1 MGFDYIIR
9 RAAMTLSRQ
18 AHDLVDNL
26 TNGLASKTRNW
37 WALLIAGATWIVI
50 GLAIPRFA
58 YAAVTTLALL
68 VGVFCLVAAANE
80 VMVGALT
87 SSRGGRIARGLLA
100 VLFVVAG
107 VVAFLGVK
115 ATIVGLGAV
124 MSVLFICWGVIGVL
138 AALAA
143 SREHGWSVLLIASLT
158 ELAIG
163 FSFASSLKAPI
174 MARLTRTTA
183 GTVVHGIGEIAL
195 AFLVR
200 GIGRSV
206 AARQ

>member
-1 MGFDYIIR
+1 
-9 RAAMTLSRQ
+9 MTLSKQ
-18 AHDLVDNL
+18 AHDLVDHLSNS
-26 TNGLASKTRNW
+26 LASKTRYW
-37 WALLIAGATWIVI
+37 WALLIVGVIWIVI
-50 GLAIPRFA
+50 GLAIPHFA
-58 YAAVTTLALL
+58 YAAVATLAKL

-80 VMVGALT
+80 VMVGAMM

-100 VLFVVAG
+100 VLFVVVG

-124 MSVLFICWGVIGVL
+124 MSVLFICWGAIGVL

-143 SREHGWSVLLIASLT
+143 SREHGWWVLLIASLT

-163 FSFASSLKAPI
+163 LSVAGSLKAPI
-174 MARLTRTTA
+174 MALLTRITA
-183 GTVVHGIGEIAL
+183 GTLVHGIGEIAL

-200 GIGRSV
+200 RIGRHV
-206 AARQ
+206 AAPR

>member
-1 MGFDYIIR
+1 MGKTG
-9 RAAMTLSRQ
+9 RAAMTLSKQ
-18 AHDLVDNL
+18 AHDLVDHLSNS
-26 TNGLASKTRNW
+26 LASKTRYW
-37 WALLIAGATWIVI
+37 WALLIVGVIWIVI
-50 GLAIPRFA
+50 GLAIPHFA
-58 YAAVTTLALL
+58 YAAVATLAKL

-80 VMVGALT
+80 VMVGAMM

-100 VLFVVAG
+100 VLFVVVG

-124 MSVLFICWGVIGVL
+124 MSVLFICWGAIGVL

-143 SREHGWSVLLIASLT
+143 SREHGWWVLLIASLT

-163 FSFASSLKAPI
+163 LSVAGSLKAPI
-174 MARLTRTTA
+174 VALLTRTTA
-183 GTVVHGIGEIAL
+183 GTLVHGIGEIAL

-200 GIGRSV
+200 RIGRHV
-206 AARQ
+206 AAPR

>member
-1 MGFDYIIR
+1 
-9 RAAMTLSRQ
+9 MTLSKQ
-18 AHDLVDNL
+18 AHDLVDHL
-26 TNGLASKTRNW
+26 TNSLASKTRFW
-37 WALLIAGATWIVI
+37 WALLIVGVIWIVI
-50 GLAIPRFA
+50 GLAIPHFA
-58 YAAVTTLALL
+58 YAAAATLAKL

-80 VMVGALT
+80 VMVGAMM
-87 SSRGGRIARGLLA
+87 SSRGGRVARGLLA

-124 MSVLFICWGVIGVL
+124 MSVLFICWGAIGVL

-143 SREHGWSVLLIASLT
+143 SREHGWWVLLIASLT

-163 FSFASSLKAPI
+163 LSVAGSLKEPI
-174 MARLTRTTA
+174 VALLTRTTA
-183 GTVVHGIGEIAL
+183 GTLVHGIGEIAL

-200 GIGRSV
+200 RIGRHV
-206 AARQ
+206 AAPR

>member
-1 MGFDYIIR
+1 MGKTR
-9 RAAMTLSRQ
+9 QAAMTPSRR
-18 AHDLVDNL
+18 AHDLVDHL
-26 TNGLASKTRNW
+26 TNGLASKTRYW
-37 WALLIAGATWIVI
+37 WLLLIAGVTWIVI

-58 YAAVTTLALL
+58 YATVATLAILA
-68 VGVFCLVAAANE
+68 GVFCLVAATNE
-80 VMVGALT
+80 VMVGAMM

-124 MSVLFICWGVIGVL
+124 MSVLFICWGTIGAL

-143 SREHGWSVLLIASLT
+143 SREQGWWVLLITSLT

-163 FSFASSLKAPI
+163 LWVAGSLKAPI
-174 MARLTRTTA
+174 MTLLTWITA
-183 GTVVHGIGEIAL
+183 GTLVHGIGEVAL

-200 GIGRSV
+200 RIGRHV

>member
-1 MGFDYIIR
+1 
-9 RAAMTLSRQ
+9 
-18 AHDLVDNL
+18 
-26 TNGLASKTRNW
+26 
-37 WALLIAGATWIVI
+37 
-50 GLAIPRFA
+50 
-58 YAAVTTLALL
+58 
-68 VGVFCLVAAANE
+68 
-80 VMVGALT
+80 VGAMM

-124 MSVLFICWGVIGVL
+124 MSVLFICWGAIGVL

-143 SREHGWSVLLIASLT
+143 RREHGWWVLLIASLT

-163 FSFASSLKAPI
+163 LSVAGSSKATIIPL
-174 MARLTRTTA
+174 LTWTTA
-183 GTVVHGIGEIAL
+183 GTLVHGIGEIAA

-200 GIGRSV
+200 RIGRHV
-206 AARQ
+206 AARR

>member
-1 MGFDYIIR
+1 
-9 RAAMTLSRQ
+9 MTLSKQ
-18 AHDLVDNL
+18 AHDLVDHL
-26 TNGLASKTRNW
+26 TNSLASKTRFW
-37 WALLIAGATWIVI
+37 WALLIVGVIWIVI
-50 GLAIPRFA
+50 GLAIPHFA
-58 YAAVTTLALL
+58 YAAVATLAKL

-80 VMVGALT
+80 VMVGAMM

-124 MSVLFICWGVIGVL
+124 MSVLFICWGAIGVL

-143 SREHGWSVLLIASLT
+143 RREHGWWVLLIASLT

-163 FSFASSLKAPI
+163 LSVAGSLKEPI
-174 MARLTRTTA
+174 VALLTRTTA
-183 GTVVHGIGEIAL
+183 GTLVHGIGEIAL

-200 GIGRSV
+200 RIGRHV
-206 AARQ
+206 AAPR

>member
-1 MGFDYIIR
+1 
-9 RAAMTLSRQ
+9 MTLSRQ
-18 AHDLVDNL
+18 AHDLVDHLSNS
-26 TNGLASKTRNW
+26 LASKTRYW
-37 WALLIAGATWIVI
+37 WALLIVGVIWIVI
-50 GLAIPRFA
+50 GLAIPHFA
-58 YAAVTTLALL
+58 YAAVATLAIL

-80 VMVGALT
+80 VMVGAMM

-115 ATIVGLGAV
+115 ATIIGLGAV
-124 MSVLFICWGVIGVL
+124 MSVLFICWGAIGVL

-143 SREHGWSVLLIASLT
+143 SREHGWWVLLIASLT

-163 FSFASSLKAPI
+163 LSVASSVKAPI
-174 MARLTRTTA
+174 MALLTKTTA
-183 GTVVHGIGEIAL
+183 GTLVHGIGEIAL

-200 GIGRSV
+200 RIGRHI
-206 AARQ
+206 AAQR

>member
-1 MGFDYIIR
+1 
-9 RAAMTLSRQ
+9 MTLSKQ
-18 AHDLVDNL
+18 AHDLVDHLSNS
-26 TNGLASKTRNW
+26 LASKTRYW
-37 WALLIAGATWIVI
+37 WALLIVGVIWIVI
-50 GLAIPRFA
+50 GLAIPHFA
-58 YAAVTTLALL
+58 YAAVATLAKL

-80 VMVGALT
+80 VMVGAMM

-100 VLFVVAG
+100 VLFVVVG

-124 MSVLFICWGVIGVL
+124 MSVLFICWGAIGVL

-143 SREHGWSVLLIASLT
+143 SREHGWWVLLIASLT

-163 FSFASSLKAPI
+163 LSVAGSLKAPT
-174 MARLTRTTA
+174 MALLTRTTA
-183 GTVVHGIGEIAL
+183 GTLVHGIGEIAL

-200 GIGRSV
+200 RIGQHV
-206 AARQ
+206 AAPR

>member
-1 MGFDYIIR
+1 MGKTG
-9 RAAMTLSRQ
+9 RAAMTLSKQ
-18 AHDLVDNL
+18 AHDLVDHL
-26 TNGLASKTRNW
+26 SNGLASKTRYW
-37 WALLIAGATWIVI
+37 WALLIVGVIWIVI
-50 GLAIPRFA
+50 GLAIPHFA
-58 YAAVTTLALL
+58 YAAVATLAKL

-80 VMVGALT
+80 VMVGAMM

-100 VLFVVAG
+100 VLFVVVG

-124 MSVLFICWGVIGVL
+124 MSVLFICWGAIGVL

-143 SREHGWSVLLIASLT
+143 SREHGWWVLLIASLT

-163 FSFASSLKAPI
+163 LSVAGSLKAPT
-174 MARLTRTTA
+174 MALLTRTTA
-183 GTVVHGIGEIAL
+183 GTLVHGIGEIAL

-200 GIGRSV
+200 GIGRHV
-206 AARQ
+206 AARR